1 LIRHFDLQYR
11 EFFIPGLPVMSAC
24 PFPILDKVRRA
35 YLCQLRVVNLD
46 PRLNVDRE
54 LLDGREQAY
63 SEALRF
69 IRHPS
74 KYADNAAKA
83 GSAASKATKVL

>member
-1 LIRHFDLQYR
+1 
-11 EFFIPGLPVMSAC
+11 
-24 PFPILDKVRRA
+24 
-35 YLCQLRVVNLD
+35 VVNLD